1 MWLTPPKLHL
11 CFLAGIGLTMKKRAT
26 RNDVAK
32 RAGVSTAVVSY
43 VLNNGPRP
51 VTPETRAK
59 VEKAIEEL
67 GYYRN
72 EFARSLRLQ
81 QSLTIGLI
89 APDFTNPVYGEIA
102 QGIQEVCI
110 PNGYLML
117 FVYSGSDPDREKE
130 LVYMFRAKHVDGVI
144 IQPVISDPLEAVK
157 PLQQAK
163 IPVVFLQHDCPGV
176 PCVVL
181 TDVQGGQL
189 AIQHLLDLG
198 HRRIGFIKGHLPSA
212 ARAEERLIG
221 YYQALQAAG
230 IEPDPALVIESEVT
244 QNAGYQA
251 MQHLLALPD
260 PPTAV
265 FNHNDVLAV
274 GAMHAIRTAGL
285 SIPGD
290 VSVVGYDD
298 TAGSAHLEPP
308 LTTIRFSRREMG
320 RQAAAILFRAIEED
334 ESYEPYTAEVPVELI
349 VRASTGPPPQT
360 N

>member
-1 MWLTPPKLHL
+1 M
-11 CFLAGIGLTMKKRAT
+11 MKKRVT
-26 RNDVAK
+26 RDDVAA
-32 RAGVSTAVVSY
+32 RARVSVAVVSY
-43 VLNNGPRP
+43 VLNDGPRP

-72 EFARSLRLQ
+72 ELARSLRVQ

-89 APDFTNPVYGEIA
+89 TPDFLNPVFAEIA
-102 QGIQEVCI
+102 QAIQEICI

-117 FVYSGSDPDREKE
+117 FVYSGSDPKREKE
-130 LVYMFRAKHVDGVI
+130 LVHMFRAKQVDGVI
-144 IQPVISDPLEAVK
+144 VQPVTSDPLEAIK

-163 IPVVFLQHDCPGV
+163 IPAVLLQHDCPGV

-181 TDVQGGQL
+181 RDVQGGQM
-189 AIQHLLDLG
+189 ATQHLLDLG
-198 HRRIGFIKGHLPSA
+198 HRRIGFIKGCLPSA

-221 YYQALQAAG
+221 YRQALKAAG
-230 IEPDPALVIESEVT
+230 IEPDPALVIESEIT

-251 MQHLLALPD
+251 MQQLLALPE

-298 TAGSAHLEPP
+298 TASSAYLAPP

-320 RQAAAILFRAIEED
+320 RQAAALLFRAIEQD
-334 ESYEPYTAEVPVELI
+334 ENHKPYTVEVPVQW
-349 VRASTGPPPQT
+349 VQRASTGPPPPAK
-360 N
+360 

>member
-1 MWLTPPKLHL
+1 M
-11 CFLAGIGLTMKKRAT
+11 AKKRVT
-26 RNDVAK
+26 SNDVAK

-67 GYYRN
+67 GYYPN
-72 EFARSLRLQ
+72 ELARSLRLQ
-81 QSLTIGLI
+81 QSLTIGLMT
-89 APDFTNPVYGEIA
+89 PDFTNPVYAEIA
-102 QGIQEVCI
+102 QAIQEICI

-117 FVYSGSDPDREKE
+117 FVYSGSDPDREQE
-130 LVYMFRAKHVDGVI
+130 LMHMFRTKQVDGVI
-144 IQPVISDPLEAVK
+144 VQPVISDPLEAIK
-157 PLQQAK
+157 PLQQAR
-163 IPVVFLQHDCPGV
+163 IPAVLLQHRCPGV
-176 PCVVL
+176 PGVVL
-181 TDVQGGQL
+181 TDVQGGQM
-189 AIQHLLDLG
+189 AAQHLLDLG
-198 HRRIGFIKGHLPSA
+198 HRRIGFIKGRLPSA

-221 YYQALQAAG
+221 YRQALKAAG
-230 IEPDPALVIESEVT
+230 IEPDPALVIESEIT
-244 QNAGYQA
+244 QKAGYQA
-251 MQHLLALPD
+251 MQQLLALPE

-298 TAGSAHLEPP
+298 TASSAYLVPP

-320 RQAAAILFRAIEED
+320 RQAAALLFQAIEQD
-334 ESYEPYTAEVPVELI
+334 ENYEPSTIEIPVQWI
-349 VRASTGPPPQT
+349 QRASTGPPPPAR
-360 N
+360 

>member
-1 MWLTPPKLHL
+1 MV
-11 CFLAGIGLTMKKRAT
+11 KKRAT
-26 RNDVAK
+26 RNDVAA
-32 RAGVSTAVVSY
+32 RAGVSVAVVSY
-43 VLNNGPRP
+43 VLNDGPRP

-59 VEKAIEEL
+59 VEQAIEEL

-72 EFARSLRLQ
+72 ELARSLRVQ

-89 APDFTNPVYGEIA
+89 TPDFLNPVYAEIA
-102 QGIQEVCI
+102 EAIQEICI

-130 LVYMFRAKHVDGVI
+130 LMHMFRAKQVDGVI
-144 IQPVISDPLEAVK
+144 VQPVISDPLEAIK

-163 IPVVFLQHDCPGV
+163 IPAVLLQHDCPGV

-181 TDVQGGQL
+181 TDVQGGQM
-189 AIQHLLDLG
+189 ATQHLLDLG
-198 HRRIGFIKGHLPSA
+198 HRRIGFIKGRLPSA

-221 YYQALQAAG
+221 YRQALKAAG
-230 IEPDPALVIESEVT
+230 IEPGPTLVIDSEIT
-244 QNAGYQA
+244 QKAGYQA
-251 MQHLLALPD
+251 MQHLLALPE

-298 TAGSAHLEPP
+298 TAGSAYLAPP

-320 RQAAAILFRAIEED
+320 RQAAALLFRAIEQD
-334 ESYEPYTAEVPVELI
+334 ENYEAVTVEVPVQWI
-349 VRASTGPPPQT
+349 QRASTGPPPSAR
-360 N
+360 

>member
-1 MWLTPPKLHL
+1 
-11 CFLAGIGLTMKKRAT
+11 MKKRAT
-26 RNDVAK
+26 RNDVAE

-43 VLNNGPRP
+43 VLNDGPRP

-72 EFARSLRLQ
+72 ELARSLRVQ

-89 APDFTNPVYGEIA
+89 TPDFLNPVYAEIA
-102 QGIQEVCI
+102 EAIQEICI

-130 LVYMFRAKHVDGVI
+130 LMHMFRAKQVDGVI
-144 IQPVISDPLEAVK
+144 VQPVTSDPLETIK

-163 IPVVFLQHDCPGV
+163 IPAVLLQHDCPGV

-181 TDVQGGQL
+181 TDVQGGQM
-189 AIQHLLDLG
+189 ATQHLLDLG
-198 HRRIGFIKGHLPSA
+198 HRRIGFIKGCLPSA

-221 YYQALQAAG
+221 YRQALKAAG
-230 IEPDPALVIESEVT
+230 IEPDPALVIESEIT
-244 QNAGYQA
+244 QKAGYQA
-251 MQHLLALPD
+251 VQQLLALAE

-265 FNHNDVLAV
+265 VSHNDVLAV
-274 GAMHAIRTAGL
+274 GAMHGIRTAGL
-285 SIPGD
+285 SIPSD

-298 TAGSAHLEPP
+298 TASSAYLAPP

-320 RQAAAILFRAIEED
+320 RQAAALLFRAIEQD
-334 ESYEPYTAEVPVELI
+334 ENHEPYTVEVPVQW
-349 VRASTGPPPQT
+349 VQRASTGPPPPAK
-360 N
+360 